1 MGPLIGA
8 TIFTLLPELLRESTS
23 WRYVAFAAAVIVLMA
38 LRPQG
43 LLTRGQLQR
52 LFAWRHAHSPAR
64 DADGMAGHIA

>member
-1 MGPLIGA
+1 
-8 TIFTLLPELLRESTS
+8 
-23 WRYVAFAAAVIVLMA
+23 VIVLMA